1 MIIKIDDAYRVETD
15 DLNYILIANRE
26 TVNPKTKEKGMKDHT
41 LGYFSSLGSA
51 LKHMAK
57 YEVRNMQGTCNVDDY
72 IALCDKE
79 LDRMNAIVDR
89 LDTLENR

>member
-1 MIIKIDDAYRVETD
+1 MIIKIDDTYRVETD

-57 YEVRNMQGTCNVDDY
+57 YEVRNMQETCNIDEY
-72 IALCDKE
+72 IALCEKE
-79 LDRMNAIVDR
+79 LDRLNAITDR
-89 LDTLENR
+89 LDTLEN